1 MVGQNDCVSPLK
13 SAVAVRCHLHLL
25 HAEVGGYMCYL
36 PLTKLSICSS
46 EVFCLFSAHNSEMN
60 SAFQFRNAPK
70 LFVCLLVCFNR
81 MYEHWWN
88 KLGRS
93 VDPFLPVFHPFTW
106 YTSIWNTNRLKFLSL
121 SWWLSVRKRLC
132 LNTVSDPRT
141 HGFVFKNHSLSFPTV
156 QACTASSKGSPP
168 SLLGAMTRS
177 AHLASNFI
185 RVSSLQANQMKH

>member
-1 MVGQNDCVSPLK
+1 MPPSFASCGSQGLHVLLAFNK
-13 SAVAVRCHLHLL
+13 TLHLL
-25 HAEVGGYMCYL
+25 FGSF
-36 PLTKLSICSS
+36 PSFFSPQFCSQ
-46 EVFCLFSAHNSEMN
+46 FRDALQDKT
-60 SAFQFRNAPK
+60 AFQFRKAPK

-88 KLGRS
+88 KLCRS
-93 VDPFLPVFHPFTW
+93 VDPFLSVFHPFTW

-156 QACTASSKGSPP
+156 QACTASFKGSPP